1 MADQIIPEIEQTQT
15 KPLAFA
21 SGIYQLAPDAS
32 KIDVIDHLQARL
44 AQLSA
49 MLCTTYGAG
58 FDTFDNWSSE
68 VKENYLWG
76 CASLAQEC
84 DALTRRL

>member
-1 MADQIIPEIEQTQT
+1 MADLIIPEIEPTQT
-15 KPLAFA
+15 RPLAFA
-21 SGIYQLAPDAS
+21 TGLYQLAPEAS
-32 KIDVIDHLQARL
+32 KIDIMDQLQARL

-58 FDTFDNWSSE
+58 FATFDNWSDT

-84 DALTRRL
+84 DELSHRL